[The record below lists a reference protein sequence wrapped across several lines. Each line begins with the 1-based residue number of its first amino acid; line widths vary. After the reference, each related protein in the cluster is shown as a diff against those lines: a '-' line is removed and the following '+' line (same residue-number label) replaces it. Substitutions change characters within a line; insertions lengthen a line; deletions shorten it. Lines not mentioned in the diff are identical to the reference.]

1 MDDASSLSRRLH
13 AMTGMSVGKMVVT
26 FVDQSMGVQVLRRAD
41 VIALSLLRKHVIVV
55 YDL

>member
-13 AMTGMSVGKMVVT
+13 AKTGMRVGKMVVT

-55 YDL
+55 

>member
-13 AMTGMSVGKMVVT
+13 AKTGMSVGKMVVT

-55 YDL
+55 